1 MKAFL
6 LTTAAALIAVANPA
20 SAQILGGISGGGSG
34 GILGGVSM
42 PSMPSMPD
50 PMSMPTRSVES
61 VTRGSATGNA
71 SGSAT
76 KSVNPRSGKA
86 SAQGNAQ
93 GSGSGSLTQTLDTP
107 LNSVAAT
114 GSGSGSAAG
123 SIGGDA
129 QLIGTDAVRGTLH
142 QTRDK
147 AGNTVTTYRDHAG
160 NFVTAT
166 RDEAGNLV
174 ASTSSASGSAQ
185 GSATGS
191 ASGMFSGL
199 SHNLALDGSAAGE
212 ATGTFDVKPGTQL
225 YDLGGEK
232 IGKVREVYADG
243 SGRVKGL
250 LVKSGDTAALLPA
263 SNFVA
268 SGNVL
273 VTTLSEAQIASAG
286 QDQASGGGTGAAN
299 GIFSGLSHN
308 LALSGSAAADAAGS
322 LDLKAGSQLYDMTG
336 EKIGK
341 VKEVIADTKGR
352 ITALVVKVKDTTATL
367 PTSDFAANGDV
378 LVTAMSQAQ
387 IVATGDKQASDGS
400 ASAQKA
406 STATAPRA
414 TSADAMPQRQSTETS
429 AKPAA
434 GGVQRHR
441 ADSKGHVSND

>member
-1 MKAFL
+1 MKAIL

-42 PSMPSMPD
+42 PSMPD
-50 PMSMPTRSVES
+50 PMSMPSRSVES
-61 VTRGSATGNA
+61 ATRGSASGDA

-93 GSGSGSLTQTLDTP
+93 GSGSGSLTQSLDTP

-142 QTRDK
+142 QIRDK

-166 RDEAGNLV
+166 RDRAGNLV
-174 ASTSSASGSAQ
+174 SSTSSASGSAQ
-185 GSATGS
+185 GSAAGS

-199 SHNLALDGSAAGE
+199 SHNLALDGSAAGD
-212 ATGTFDVKPGTQL
+212 AAGTFDVKPGTQL
-225 YDLGGEK
+225 FDMNGEK
-232 IGKVREVYADG
+232 IGKVREVFADG

-250 LVKSGDTAALLPA
+250 LVKSGDSTALLPA
-263 SNFVA
+263 SNFAA
-268 SGNVL
+268 SGNAL

-286 QDQASGGGTGAAN
+286 QNQASGSGSGAAN

-308 LALSGSAAADAAGS
+308 LALSGSAAADAADS
-322 LDLKAGSQLYDMTG
+322 LDLKPGSQLYDMTG

-341 VKEVIADTKGR
+341 VKEVVADTKGR
-352 ITALVVKVKDTTATL
+352 VTALVVKVKDITATL
-367 PTSDFAANGDV
+367 PASDFAANGDV
-378 LVTAMSQAQ
+378 LVTAMSQGQ
-387 IVATGDKQASDGS
+387 IVATGDKQASG
-400 ASAQKA
+400 AAAPQ
-406 STATAPRA
+406 ATG
-414 TSADAMPQRQSTETS
+414 ADPLPQRQSVKSTD
-429 AKPAA
+429 AVQPATA
-434 GGVQRHR
+434 GSERRR
-441 ADSKGHVSND
+441 ANTKGNVNND